1 MHEGQRDALRDI
13 GKYLTDMS
21 AWCDQDG
28 RFDRGMISVS
38 TESVNRLR
46 HTVDLILRAGTHGA
60 LVEVPE
66 GYSSIYAYLCHEN
79 GASNG

>member
-13 GKYLTDMS
+13 GKYLTDMGT
-21 AWCDQDG
+21 WCDQDG
-28 RFDRGMISVS
+28 RYDRGMVSVS

-60 LVEVPE
+60 LVEVPNE
-66 GYSSIYAYLCHEN
+66 YDTIYAYLCDGKNN
-79 GASNG
+79 GRG